1 MPNVVKY
8 TTDALPSN
16 CLKKGNF
23 AIGNNTGD
31 YGLTFYN
38 GITPP
43 SGGYTIYLNK
53 ASGGPSI
60 YCPTNDSQLITIT
73 NQIASAN
80 YTTAAQCLNYF
91 AGQSDKICVNR
102 DYEGIVTN
110 GLVLNLDAGF
120 IPSYPTTGTTWYDIG
135 PNILNGT
142 LTNGPTFSSA
152 NSGSIVF
159 DGTNDYVK
167 ISNTVPTSLQIGQN
181 DFTIDFWVYPSN
193 TSAYSICGNLQDS
206 NGTGYYWVII
216 NSTFTGL
223 HTVQFGTE
231 PVPACKFGTTA
242 LAANQWYN
250 IILSRTGT
258 SLICYINGSV
268 YGNTVNLPTFNGT
281 TSTEFL
287 IGISKSSG
295 NYSAYPLNG
304 RLANLKI
311 YNQKGFTSAEALQ
324 NYNAQKGRYGL

>member
-142 LTNGPTFSSA
+142 LTNGPTF
-152 NSGSIVF
+152 NSGNGGSIVF
-159 DGTNDYVK
+159 DGVDDYVSCGNNATVQINQGT
-167 ISNTVPTSLQIGQN
+167 ISAWVRTSSPGSGFRGIITKQNNYGLFTNNGVLVTYDWGNNQTRSTGTNIADNNWKNVAMSFTTNTGT
-181 DFTIDFWVYPSN
+181 PSN
-193 TSAYSICGNLQDS
+193 NA
-206 NGTGYYWVII
+206 VIY
-216 NSTFTGL
+216 L
-223 HTVQFGTE
+223 
-231 PVPACKFGTTA
+231 
-242 LAANQWYN
+242 
-250 IILSRTGT
+250 
-258 SLICYINGSV
+258 NGSAV
-268 YGNTVNLPTFNGT
+268 LT
-281 TSTEFL
+281 TTIKILNNDVEVQLARGGLFGGSTQL
-287 IGISKSSG
+287 
-295 NYSAYPLNG
+295 LNG
-304 RLANLKI
+304 RIAQTQL
-311 YNQKGFTSAEALQ
+311 YNRALSSTEILQ
-324 NYNAQKGRYGL
+324 NYNAQKGRFGL